1 MPLSSD
7 SPCASCP
14 KLSKPF
20 AGDPA
25 GALALVGSLSTG
37 AATREASLDLDLGAV
52 EKELPEFNEMH
63 IMVQNQLEAK
73 EELYK
78 VAEENDKKGL
88 AYAPQNFTNEQSKE
102 VGKIEDE
109 MDQEGGRVTGAMFRA
124 EQGAM
129 KVAKK
134 SNFTPKDP
142 EGRGSGE
149 GDSGRANRDE
159 RGGPGNQEYPRRSL
173 RDDGIGGSARGAAVR
188 AASSPCDLVLCVVHM
203 IRRLRQVL
211 ERSSWREGRTLLI
224 ATPTALNQSSYVAG

>member
-1 MPLSSD
+1 MALPPSPAVIHSASSRSRQLAPSPLSSD

-52 EKELPEFNEMH
+52 EKELSTASPPDNATASPPDVAAAESPKKAGTAEVERVFTEMDEM
-63 IMVQNQLEAK
+63 IQTQREAT

-78 VAEENDKKGL
+78 LAEDNDKKGL
-88 AYAPQNFTNEQSKE
+88 AYAPQNFTEEQSKE

-109 MDQEGGRVTGAMFRA
+109 MDQENGRVTTAMFRA
-124 EQGAM
+124 EQDAL

-134 SNFTPKDP
+134 SNFTRKDP
-142 EGRGSGE
+142 EAVEEATADAQTEMKEEDRE
-149 GDSGRANRDE
+149 IKNIQNIP
-159 RGGPGNQEYPRRSL
+159 GGA
-173 RDDGIGGSARGAAVR
+173 SALG
-188 AASSPCDLVLCVVHM
+188 LM
-203 IRRLRQVL
+203 
-211 ERSSWREGRTLLI
+211 G
-224 ATPTALNQSSYVAG
+224 